1 MHEGTLPRELANV
14 ASAASDDLAL
24 LAGLHDRELSIDS
37 IRQLAAESPHNWFA
51 LSLTSEDSRVGFNL
65 LAEYLAQ
72 FASQSEDEMT
82 LLDTLAADY
91 ADLDASDIAFHP
103 VRAIVSCDGG
113 AVPGATVATT
123 ADTAPSSTVPAVDGA
138 LCYVLGPEGGNGSQV
153 RDAKVYADGV
163 GIEVSVREDDVASMN
178 LLFNACYLAIAACP
192 ASSAEGKGYVAV
204 VVDGKVVSTP
214 AIDEEDLAS
223 SPFVITGDFD
233 QRQAADIATAI
244 NDR

>member
-1 MHEGTLPRELANV
+1 MRRSPAHV
-14 ASAASDDLAL
+14 L
-24 LAGLHDRELSIDS
+24 LAVAIATTG
-37 IRQLAAESPHNWFA
+37 
-51 LSLTSEDSRVGFNL
+51 VL
-65 LAEYLAQ
+65 LASCSSSSSSDGDA
-72 FASQSEDEMT
+72 AAT
-82 LLDTLAADY
+82 TTNPATTTTAAADY

-103 VRAIVSCDGG
+103 VLAIVSCDGG

-123 ADTAPSSTVPAVDGA
+123 ADAAPSSTVPAVDGA

>member
-1 MHEGTLPRELANV
+1 MRRTPAHVLLTV
-14 ASAASDDLAL
+14 AVAAAGVL
-24 LAGLHDRELSIDS
+24 LASCGSSGDGG
-37 IRQLAAESPHNWFA
+37 AATTTTSPA
-51 LSLTSEDSRVGFNL
+51 TTTT
-65 LAEYLAQ
+65 A
-72 FASQSEDEMT
+72 
-82 LLDTLAADY
+82 AADY

-103 VRAIVSCDGG
+103 VLAIVSCDGG

-138 LCYVLGPEGGNGSQV
+138 LCYVLGPEGGDGSQV

-178 LLFNACYLAIAACP
+178 RLFNACYLAIAACP
-192 ASSAEGKGYVAV
+192 ASSAEGKGYVAI

-214 AIDEEDLAS
+214 AIDAEDLAS

-233 QRQAADIATAI
+233 QRQAADIAAAI
-244 NDR
+244 NAL